1 MKKSAKII
9 LGILLIATLT
19 SISLYRKYLR
29 NQARI
34 EQQEKEREVA
44 REYYIN
50 QKELKIKEQE
60 EERLRILD
68 STGKA
73 RMDELNAGMKQLKET
88 RERLE
93 KEIRDSK

>member
-1 MKKSAKII
+1 MKKSTKII

-44 REYYIN
+44 REYYIYF
-50 QKELKIKEQE
+50 
-60 EERLRILD
+60 
-68 STGKA
+68 
-73 RMDELNAGMKQLKET
+73 
-88 RERLE
+88 E
-93 KEIRDSK
+93 KNLIVALQNVL

>member
-1 MKKSAKII
+1 MKKSTKII

-19 SISLYRKYLR
+19 SISLYRKYHR

-44 REYYIN
+44 REYYIK

>member
-1 MKKSAKII
+1 MKKSTKII
-9 LGILLIATLT
+9 LGILLIAILT

-44 REYYIN
+44 REYYIK
-50 QKELKIKEQE
+50 QKEIKIKEQE